1 MMGAMRMPLTVA
13 GIRLKRVIREKWGLI
28 SWLAIPIIIVFL
40 MSLIAGTGS
49 GKLTGRLLVTDH
61 DDSGV
66 SQFIVGGFSQGPMAE
81 IFTVKQVSEPEGQ
94 QLMDSG
100 DASAWIVLEKGFG
113 DAVLNNQPTTIKL
126 VKNPA
131 QSILPQMVE
140 TSMKL
145 LVDAAS
151 YVQVLFA
158 RELGLLKPMLE
169 SKKFNDAELVILT
182 LGIKNQIEALDKTL
196 FPPQLKLIEQQTE
209 KAEDESTE
217 LTFGL
222 LMFPGAV
229 FMALIFSA
237 NSMGLSMWDD
247 ASNGVIPRLT
257 GTPSGLSGYF
267 NGQVMAAA
275 MLFSLIVVILGLL
288 GGLYFALPLKKLPL
302 MMVWLVFSGLVIY
315 QLFCMISLLMP
326 TAKSAVIVVN
336 ATSFPLLMLG
346 GSFFPMETMPSWLQ
360 TIGQFLP
367 NGFLLQGLKDWLI
380 RAEPISDAL
389 LWPLILGM
397 AMFLL
402 LWSVNRM
409 LIRRL
414 ILKV

>member
-1 MMGAMRMPLTVA
+1 MGGTRMPFTVA
-13 GIRLKRVIREKWGLI
+13 GIRLKRVLREKWGLI

-40 MSLIAGTGS
+40 MSLIAGTGG
-49 GKLTGRLLVTDH
+49 GKMTGRLLVTDH
-61 DDSGV
+61 DETGV
-66 SQFIVGGFSQGPMAE
+66 SQFIIGGFSQGPMAE
-81 IFTVKQVSEPEGQ
+81 IFTVKQVSETEGKA
-94 QLMDSG
+94 LMDDG
-100 DASAWIVLEKGFG
+100 DASAWIVLEQGFG
-113 DAVLNNQPTTIKL
+113 DAVLNNQPTKIKL

-140 TSMKL
+140 SSMKL

-158 RELGLLKPMLE
+158 KELAVLKPMLE
-169 SKKFNDAELVILT
+169 TQKFNDAELVILT
-182 LGIKNQIEALDKTL
+182 LGIKNQIERLEETL
-196 FPPQLKLIEQQTE
+196 FPPQLKMVEQQVE
-209 KAEDESTE
+209 QSVDEATNI
-217 LTFGL
+217 TFGL

-237 NSMGLSMWDD
+237 NSMGLYIWDD
-247 ASNGVIPRLT
+247 ATNGVIPRLSS
-257 GTPSGLSGYF
+257 TPAALKAYF
-267 NGQVMAAA
+267 NGQVIAAA
-275 MLFSLIVVILGLL
+275 LLFLLIVFILGLL
-288 GGLYFALPLKKLPL
+288 GGLYFDLPLIKLPL
-302 MMVWLVFSGLVIY
+302 MMLWLTFSGLVIY

-346 GSFFPMETMPSWLQ
+346 GSFFPMETMPTWLA

-380 RAEPISDAL
+380 RAEPMAEAL
-389 LWPLILGM
+389 MWPFVLGLVMFSVLWL
-397 AMFLL
+397 
-402 LWSVNRM
+402 VNRV

-414 ILKV
+414 IHKV